1 MLTRL
6 LFVCILA
13 IRAVSGIAHAQVPK
27 APKTS
32 VQPAAVGDANTA
44 LVRLRAET
52 IARIKEAR
60 AKNEHLLVLYQQ
72 ERTRLEQEV
81 VEWRRLHEQGVLA
94 RNELVPLEEKLAA
107 ARRNVEEV
115 MLRIVEDEMA
125 FNELSMRDELLRHVE
140 APKGAYKED
149 GITIRYHGSA
159 PWSLADTPKI
169 DGYFAQNFGK
179 PLPVSAYGQSRAH
192 DRLRLDHR
200 DALDVALHPDSA
212 EGKMLIAF
220 LRRAG
225 IPFIAFR
232 RSLPGASTG
241 AHIHIGNPS
250 ARH

>member
-6 LFVCILA
+6 FFVCIVA
-13 IRAVSGIAHAQVPK
+13 IWAVSGMTHAQVQEAAK
-27 APKTS
+27 SS
-32 VQPAAVGDANTA
+32 VPAAATGDTNTA
-44 LVRLRAET
+44 LARLRAET

-81 VEWRRLHEQGVLA
+81 VKWRKLHEEGVLA
-94 RNELVPLEEKLAA
+94 RNELVLLEEKLAA
-107 ARRNVEEV
+107 ARRNVDEV
-115 MLRIVEDEMA
+115 MLRILEDEMA
-125 FNELSMRDELLRHVE
+125 LSELSMRDELLRQVE
-140 APKGAYKED
+140 APKGAYRED
-149 GITIRYHGSA
+149 GISIRYHGST

-169 DGYFAQNFGK
+169 NGYFAQNFGK

-220 LRRAG
+220 LRRSG

-232 RSLPGASTG
+232 RSLPGAATG

-250 ARH
+250 ARQ